1 MNLRALCVGRHRY
14 LSDHLC
20 SVFRG
25 FGLDTAP
32 AVGLDGALAAARAC
46 TFDLVVCDYDL
57 LAMIPLEEWTRD
69 GLLSRIPVVAV
80 SLTRRQE
87 EVHLLDVNGIAGFLY
102 LPALDR
108 ETALQVLAGCRP
120 VATPFRLPEP
130 FGERPRAS
138 A

>member
-1 MNLRALCVGRHRY
+1 MGRHPY

-20 SVFRG
+20 SVFRD
-25 FGLDTAP
+25 FGLETAP
-32 AVGLDGALAAARAC
+32 AVGLDGALAAAGER

-57 LAMIPLEEWTRD
+57 LAVVPLEEWERD

-108 ETALQVLAGCRP
+108 ETALGVLAGCRR
-120 VATPFRLPEP
+120 VATPYCLPDP
-130 FGERPRAS
+130 FAERPRTS

>member
-1 MNLRALCVGRHRY
+1 M
-14 LSDHLC
+14 
-20 SVFRG
+20 FRD
-25 FGLDTAP
+25 FGLQTAP
-32 AVGLDGALAAARAC
+32 AVGLDGALAAAGQR
-46 TFDLVVCDYDL
+46 TFDLVICDYDL
-57 LAMIPLEEWTRD
+57 LAMIPLEEWERH

-108 ETALQVLAGCRP
+108 ETALQVLAGCRR
-120 VATPFRLPEP
+120 VAAPYSLPGPFA
-130 FGERPRAS
+130 ERPRVS